1 MMDPRVVKAIDLIE
15 GNVRGE
21 LPLEEIA
28 RSVNLSL
35 SRLRY
40 LFKHEVG
47 VTPAQYLKSVRMRR
61 AKELIE
67 STFLDAKEV
76 MTRIGMSDMSHF
88 VRDFRKAYGLPP
100 IRYRIEYSRNNH
112 GRPQTNRFA
121 NE

>member
-15 GNVRGE
+15 GNVRAE
-21 LPLEEIA
+21 VPLDEIA
-28 RSVNLSL
+28 QSVNLSL

-40 LFKHEVG
+40 LFKQEVG
-47 VTPAQYLKSVRMRR
+47 VTPTQYLKSLRMRK

-76 MTRIGMSDMSHF
+76 MTKIGMTDMSHF
-88 VRDFRKAYGLPP
+88 VRDFRKTYGLPP
-100 IRYRIEYSRNNH
+100 IRYRIEFSKNNH
-112 GRPQTNRFA
+112 GRPQTSRFA